1 MKSKIFFKFLTFV
14 LTVILGYYLYNQIL
28 VLKSE
33 YIKREKQKK
42 IFLDEI
48 DKTYIERS
56 TDFYKV
62 N

>member
-1 MKSKIFFKFLTFV
+1 MKSKIIFKFLTFV

>member
-1 MKSKIFFKFLTFV
+1 MKSKIFFKILTLI
-14 LTVILGYYLYNQIL
+14 LTIILGYYLYNQIL

-48 DKTYIERS
+48 DKTYIERKL
-56 TDFYKV
+56 DFYKV